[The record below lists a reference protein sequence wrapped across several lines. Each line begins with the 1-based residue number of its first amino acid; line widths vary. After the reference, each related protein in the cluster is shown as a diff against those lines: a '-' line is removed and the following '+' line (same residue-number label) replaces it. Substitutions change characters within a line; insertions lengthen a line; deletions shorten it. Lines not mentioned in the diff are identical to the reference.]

1 MGSCVGPAAAM
12 QKRFSGGP
20 KSLCWTANVSLTQA
34 SAVPIFSSC
43 PDGWAMSER
52 ELVVEEMA
60 SDW

>member
-12 QKRFSGGP
+12 QKRFYGGP
-20 KSLCWTANVSLTQA
+20 KSLCCTANASLTQA
-34 SAVPIFSSC
+34 SALSIFLFNC

-60 SDW
+60 SD